1 MVMAGE
7 KPVIFLAARPGTNTT
22 QRRYPP
28 VKTPTER
35 ADGTGSAAAA
45 ISRRTPRHPPG
56 LPCPQNPVASRQ
68 RLATRERRKSRYGIF
83 HTMTGISASGRRV
96 ATAPQSSQTR
106 PSRQ

>member
-7 KPVIFLAARPGTNTT
+7 KAVMVLAAGHGADTT

-45 ISRRTPRHPPG
+45 ISHRTPRHPPG
-56 LPCPQNPVASRQ
+56 LPCPQNPAASRQ
-68 RLATRERRKSRYGIF
+68 RVATLARHKSRYGIF
-83 HTMTGISASGRRV
+83 HTMTGIATSGRRV
-96 ATAPQSSQTR
+96 ATAPQNSQTR